1 MDDKTRDPLRLCE
14 FLLEQCLAQG
24 VTLHHPA
31 RATEL
36 VRANRK
42 DPRSPTFIRLQYLDH
57 KSKFVDIPCGSVVI
71 AAGCWTPKVYKTLF
85 PNASRMPRVTPLA
98 GHSIIMKT
106 KRWTSLIAAGKLPKP
121 KIPIP
126 PVPAVITLPN
136 GNSMSTQPME
146 GHQESGGSSSDT
158 TPQDEHGRSLLRRDD
173 ALTTVR
179 AAKLNQVIAA
189 VEGAERKTR
198 STTARPRKSTLCH
211 AIFTSDPS
219 GFSPEI
225 FSRAGGDVWL
235 GGLNSSSIL
244 LPALP
249 TAWKDIISRD
259 SIQTL
264 INVGKSLCGEDVEI
278 VSEGLCFR
286 PVSPTGKP
294 IIAKVHEADL
304 GDGVKLG
311 RESDGKVKGVFVAT
325 GHGPWGISLSLGT
338 GKVMAEMIL
347 GRKTSVDVSA
357 LGTWEAQAP

>member
-1 MDDKTRDPLRLCE
+1 
-14 FLLEQCLAQG
+14 
-24 VTLHHPA
+24 
-31 RATEL
+31 
-36 VRANRK
+36 
-42 DPRSPTFIRLQYLDH
+42 
-57 KSKFVDIPCGSVVI
+57 
-71 AAGCWTPKVYKTLF
+71 
-85 PNASRMPRVTPLA
+85 
-98 GHSIIMKT
+98 MKT
-106 KRWTSLIAAGKLPKP
+106 KRWSPLIAAGKLPKP

-136 GNSMSTQPME
+136 GNSMSTQPIE
-146 GHQESGGSSSDT
+146 GRQESGGSSSDT

-198 STTARPRKSTLCH
+198 STTARPGRKSTVCH

-249 TAWKDIISRD
+249 TAWKDNISRD